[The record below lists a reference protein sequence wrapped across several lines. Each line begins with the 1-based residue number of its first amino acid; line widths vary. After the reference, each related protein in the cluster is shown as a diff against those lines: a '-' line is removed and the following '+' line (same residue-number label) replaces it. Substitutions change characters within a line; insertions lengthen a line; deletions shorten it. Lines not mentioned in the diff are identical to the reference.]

1 MSGTINVFR
10 KTERKDK
17 AADRVIAKATEE
29 VMGRIF
35 RGGVFTGR
43 RVMTDWRE
51 HHHAMG
57 SGLQIAD
64 QANEV
69 IH

>member
-43 RVMTDWRE
+43 RVMTD
-51 HHHAMG
+51 
-57 SGLQIAD
+57 
-64 QANEV
+64 
-69 IH
+69 